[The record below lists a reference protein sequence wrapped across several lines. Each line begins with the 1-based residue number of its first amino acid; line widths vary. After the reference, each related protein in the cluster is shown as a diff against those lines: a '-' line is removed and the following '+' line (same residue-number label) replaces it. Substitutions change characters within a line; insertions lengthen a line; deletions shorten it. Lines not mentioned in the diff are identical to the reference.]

1 MCTSN
6 KFVVTLA
13 LVSFVFMAVIS
24 SSAFA
29 DTDGKVPGKPF
40 KYLQKQIDNIQ
51 LTPGPEGPPGPQGEV
66 GTKGDI
72 GDVGPK
78 GDKGDQGI
86 QGDKGNKGDP
96 GEQGPEGTEG
106 PPGADG
112 LCDCPIT
119 QEQLDEIY
127 DRIEYLESLQPAVI
141 RFTDMGN
148 GTIRDNDTG
157 LLWLKDANCFGNIM
171 NWWDAM
177 DVANSLAD
185 GQCGLTDGS
194 SPGDWRLPTKEEWTW
209 FMSTVYD
216 YPALVNT
223 VGDAQWLEGD
233 AFIGVQSFDGYWSST
248 EYNSGGA
255 LKANMFGGG
264 IGFTSKAFDSNV
276 WPVRSDN

>member
-6 KFVVTLA
+6 KFVVTLV

-66 GTKGDI
+66 GPKGDI

-86 QGDKGNKGDP
+86 QGNKGNKGDP
-96 GEQGPEGTEG
+96 GEKGPEGTEG

-157 LLWLKDANCFGNIM
+157 LIWLKDANAFGLM
-171 NWWDAM
+171 DWDDAM
-177 DVANSLAD
+177 NEVASLAN

-194 SPGDWRLPTKEEWTW
+194 EAGDWKLPSKAEWET
-209 FMSTVYD
+209 FYSADYD

-223 VGDAQWLEGD
+223 VGDAQWSEGD
-233 AFIGVQSFDGYWSST
+233 AFTEVQSNRYWSST
-248 EYNSGGA
+248 EYDSGFAWSAGMYYGYMA
-255 LKANMFGGG
+255 FNNKAHDGY
-264 IGFTSKAFDSNV
+264 V
-276 WPVRSDN
+276 WAVRSDN